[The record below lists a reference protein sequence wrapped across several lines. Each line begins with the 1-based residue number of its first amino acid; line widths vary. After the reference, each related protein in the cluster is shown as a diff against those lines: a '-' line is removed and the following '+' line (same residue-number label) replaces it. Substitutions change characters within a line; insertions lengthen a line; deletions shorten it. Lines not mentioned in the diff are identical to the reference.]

1 MLGSLAAIWISL
13 MLVILLCMCFA
24 ISSLI
29 SSFTDQD
36 KASVEEHSILQVD
49 LSGEIVEQLSVPT
62 FSDVVNGVKT
72 PTVLGNII
80 DALAAAKPMIK
91 STVLSSVAKALP
103 QASLP
108 AKPYVKLSQT
118 SRALANG

>member
-1 MLGSLAAIWISL
+1 MLLKRFFVSMLGSLAAIWISL

-62 FSDVVNGVKT
+62 FSDVVNGVKA

-80 DALAAAKPMIK
+80 DALAAAK
-91 STVLSSVAKALP
+91 TARLP
-103 QASLP
+103 PLE
-108 AKPYVKLSQT
+108 
-118 SRALANG
+118 